1 MSFPSPGDPPNPGIK
16 PMSPASASRLF
27 TTAPPGKPMQP
38 QAEGLIRA
46 KDTAGSGWDEKSR
59 GRSGQYSVGKLFL
72 HCGLWAYCSKAD
84 CQEHPAKLG
93 EMPPVRGLPP
103 PPCPRGSAA
112 SCGLCQPGSLRQLH
126 RGHPCSPPSPGTG
139 RAARRPPGS
148 ELTYFG
154 DSPLPVCP
162 QGQKPVRQLPTSV
175 QELG

>member
-1 MSFPSPGDPPNPGIK
+1 MPFPSPGDLPNPGIK

-46 KDTAGSGWDEKSR
+46 KDTAGSGWDERSR

-112 SCGLCQPGSLRQLH
+112 SCGLCQPGSLR
-126 RGHPCSPPSPGTG
+126 T
-139 RAARRPPGS
+139 AAQR
-148 ELTYFG
+148 
-154 DSPLPVCP
+154 SPLLTP
-162 QGQKPVRQLPTSV
+162 QPRDWQSRTQATG
-175 QELG
+175 